1 MPQSPS
7 EGMRELSVS
16 LFGNRYRAEVLLAL
30 AQADDRGVC
39 MGDLAA
45 SYGISASLYQAP
57 IQALV
62 RAELAVRLPQD
73 PGERRKHYRRS
84 DDNELWQYLEGLL
97 RRLAAVT
104 GTEQV
109 G

>member
-1 MPQSPS
+1 MFQSAP
-7 EGMRELSVS
+7 EGLRELSVN

-30 AQADDRGVC
+30 AQADDRGVS

-45 SYGISASLYQAP
+45 SHGVSASLYQAP
-57 IQALV
+57 IHALV
-62 RAELAVRLPQD
+62 QAGLAVRLPQD
-73 PGERRKHYRRS
+73 PGERRKRYRRS
-84 DDNELWQYLEGLL
+84 DDDELWQYLEGLL

-104 GTEQV
+104 GAEQV

>member
-1 MPQSPS
+1 M
-7 EGMRELSVS
+7 S

-57 IQALV
+57 IRALV

>member
-1 MPQSPS
+1 GQQKRP
-7 EGMRELSVS
+7 
-16 LFGNRYRAEVLLAL
+16 LAL
-30 AQADDRGVC
+30 KAAQGSLSRATGVEQPY
-39 MGDLAA
+39 DTTE
-45 SYGISASLYQAP
+45 P
-57 IQALV
+57 EALV

>member
-1 MPQSPS
+1 M
-7 EGMRELSVS
+7 S

-57 IQALV
+57 IRALV
-62 RAELAVRLPQD
+62 RAGLAVRLPRS
-73 PGERRKHYRRS
+73 PGERRQHYRRS
-84 DDNELWQYLEGLL
+84 DDNELWQYLEGVLC
-97 RRLAAVT
+97 RLAAVT
-104 GTEQV
+104 GTERV